1 MSGSLITIIF
11 QGLKCK
17 SSGEGYLQVCI
28 LKWGLVLVH
37 KKAFHKVIGMINT
50 YFTLLLPPPT
60 LLTCQHHTL
69 WASVSLKN
77 FITLLFLSDVAAC
90 QNVLAFSHSRGLS
103 SGKSMRH
110 DIEETNTSYP
120 AVNDSNSQLWGF
132 DSTGCVTTSTFSSFA
147 LVAFKTSLTRSSWWW
162 TMF

>member
-1 MSGSLITIIF
+1 MGVMSGSLITIIF

-60 LLTCQHHTL
+60 LLTCQHYTL
-69 WASVSLKN
+69 WAERVCLSRISSHCCFFQMLLLVRMFWHFLTLGGWVVENQWGMISKKQTPVTPLLMTRILN
-77 FITLLFLSDVAAC
+77 FGGST
-90 QNVLAFSHSRGLS
+90 QR
-103 SGKSMRH
+103 
-110 DIEETNTSYP
+110 
-120 AVNDSNSQLWGF
+120 AV
-132 DSTGCVTTSTFSSFA
+132 
-147 LVAFKTSLTRSSWWW
+147 
-162 TMF
+162 